1 MAVKKKHIGLLL
13 LLVAA
18 LVAVAALYPG
28 TFSSLLPGEE
38 QVASEPGRRRFNDR
52 IPGIPGQRRTHRIP
66 VDKTGYDGGGDE
78 GFPLNVNLEIV
89 SAEDAPLEEGDL
101 VMGIAINGEA
111 RAYAIN
117 YMMGGPNEVVND
129 TLGGQPIAPS
139 W

>member
-1 MAVKKKHIGLLL
+1 M
-13 LLVAA
+13 
-18 LVAVAALYPG
+18 
-28 TFSSLLPGEE
+28 
-38 QVASEPGRRRFNDR
+38 
-52 IPGIPGQRRTHRIP
+52 
-66 VDKTGYDGGGDE
+66 DKTGFSSQRDD

-101 VMGIAINGEA
+101 VLGIAINGEA